1 MHSSSHSMP
10 AQACYYAR
18 PGDLLLFRWL
28 PDARMTPHLGGALDS
43 FAPVPGFAAGVRSA
57 PGDTRALILV
67 WCPCYVAQAAK
78 AAIDGAIGPGELTP
92 WAGHLH
98 LEGGW
103 TPLVGQP
110 HITLVGLANQAPPDW
125 LLALLV
131 PTRQEGARDAQ
142 H

>member
-28 PDARMTPHLGGALDS
+28 PDARMMPHLGGALDS

-67 WCPCYVAQAAK
+67 WCPRHVAQAAK

-98 LEGGW
+98 LEGGLDA
-103 TPLVGQP
+103 PRRPAAYHAGRACQSGAA
-110 HITLVGLANQAPPDW
+110 GLA
-125 LLALLV
+125 
-131 PTRQEGARDAQ
+131 ARPARADAAGGRS
-142 H
+142 